1 MNFPANNKRKK
12 LFWTGFDVVNGRK
25 RRVGVVE
32 RNRVYH
38 YSYPV
43 RSSSAMRSVKWDE
56 AFISVFEYTV
66 GSELEVIFVEHN
78 EKLDEYDINTICDL
92 SIENCEKG
100 VLVL

>member
-1 MNFPANNKRKK
+1 M
-12 LFWTGFDVVNGRK
+12 
-25 RRVGVVE
+25 GVVE
-32 RNRVYH
+32 CHRVYH
-38 YSYPV
+38 YYYSV
-43 RSSSAMRSVKWDE
+43 RSSSAMRSVEWDE
-56 AFISVFEYTV
+56 ALISVSEYTV

>member
-1 MNFPANNKRKK
+1 
-12 LFWTGFDVVNGRK
+12 
-25 RRVGVVE
+25 
-32 RNRVYH
+32 
-38 YSYPV
+38 
-43 RSSSAMRSVKWDE
+43 MRSVEWDE

>member
-1 MNFPANNKRKK
+1 
-12 LFWTGFDVVNGRK
+12 
-25 RRVGVVE
+25 
-32 RNRVYH
+32 
-38 YSYPV
+38 
-43 RSSSAMRSVKWDE
+43 MRSVEWDE
-56 AFISVFEYTV
+56 ALISVSEYTV